1 MHMDDLWFDLAI
13 RGEPD
18 LQDDV
23 VERLHLLDGAVPDR
37 EPERPALDLPPQD
50 AVTSLHPAPATDCC

>member
-18 LQDDV
+18 LQGDV
-23 VERLHLLDGAVPDR
+23 VERFDLSDGTEPDR
-37 EPERPALDLPPQD
+37 DPQGPAPDVPPQD
-50 AVTSLHPAPATDCC
+50 GAPGPGETSIIDCG

>member
-18 LQDDV
+18 LRGDV
-23 VERLHLLDGAVPDR
+23 VERFHLSDGTEPDR
-37 EPERPALDLPPQD
+37 NAEAPAQD
-50 AVTSLHPAPATDCC
+50 APPVDGGTDPDQASVIDFG

>member
-18 LQDDV
+18 LQDDF
-23 VERLHLLDGAVPDR
+23 VERLHLLDGAEPDG
-37 EPERPALDLPPQD
+37 EPERPAPDLPPQD
-50 AVTSLHPAPATDCC
+50 AVTDLRPAAAADCC

>member
-23 VERLHLLDGAVPDR
+23 VKRFHLSDGIEPDR
-37 EPERPALDLPPQD
+37 DAERSAPDVPPPDSPA
-50 AVTSLHPAPATDCC
+50 APATD

>member
-18 LQDDV
+18 LQDDIV
-23 VERLHLLDGAVPDR
+23 KRFHLSDGIEPDPAAERAAPDV
-37 EPERPALDLPPQD
+37 PPQD
-50 AVTSLHPAPATDCC
+50 SPAAPATDCF

>member
-18 LQDDV
+18 LQGDV
-23 VERLHLLDGAVPDR
+23 VKRFNLSDGTELDRDAQG
-37 EPERPALDLPPQD
+37 PAEDVPPQD
-50 AVTSLHPAPATDCC
+50 GATGPREAPIIDCG

>member
-18 LQDDV
+18 LQGDV
-23 VERLHLLDGAVPDR
+23 IERFHLSDGSEPDR
-37 EPERPALDLPPQD
+37 DAARPAQDLPPQD
-50 AVTSLHPAPATDCC
+50 SATGLRPASATDCF

>member
-23 VERLHLLDGAVPDR
+23 VKRLHLSDGIEPDR
-37 EPERPALDLPPQD
+37 DAERSAPDVPPKD
-50 AVTSLHPAPATDCC
+50 SAAAPATDGF

>member
-23 VERLHLLDGAVPDR
+23 VKRFHLSDGIEPDR
-37 EPERPALDLPPQD
+37 DAKRPAPDAPPPD
-50 AVTSLHPAPATDCC
+50 SATAPATDCF

>member
-13 RGEPD
+13 RGEAD

-23 VERLHLLDGAVPDR
+23 VKRFHLSDGIEPDR
-37 EPERPALDLPPQD
+37 DAERPAQDVPPPHS
-50 AVTSLHPAPATDCC
+50 ATAPGTDCF

>member
-18 LQDDV
+18 LQGDV
-23 VERLHLLDGAVPDR
+23 VKRFHLSDGAELDR
-37 EPERPALDLPPQD
+37 D
-50 AVTSLHPAPATDCC
+50 AKGPAPDVPPKDGATSPHQEPVVDYG

>member
-23 VERLHLLDGAVPDR
+23 VERLHLLDGAEPDR
-37 EPERPALDLPPQD
+37 EPERPAPDLPPQD
-50 AVTSLHPAPATDCC
+50 AVTGLHPAPANDCC

>member
-18 LQDDV
+18 LQDEV
-23 VERLHLLDGAVPDR
+23 VKRFHLSDGTEPDR
-37 EPERPALDLPPQD
+37 DAEEPAEDLPPRD
-50 AVTSLHPAPATDCC
+50 DPGR

>member
-18 LQDDV
+18 LQGDV
-23 VERLHLLDGAVPDR
+23 VERFHLSDGTEPDR
-37 EPERPALDLPPQD
+37 DAQGSAHDVPPQD
-50 AVTSLHPAPATDCC
+50 GATGPREASIIDCG

>member
-23 VERLHLLDGAVPDR
+23 VERFHLLDGAEPDR
-37 EPERPALDLPPQD
+37 DAERPAPDHPPQD
-50 AVTSLHPAPATDCC
+50 GVTGLRPAPATDCC

>member
-23 VERLHLLDGAVPDR
+23 VERFHLLEGVESDR
-37 EPERPALDLPPQD
+37 DAERPAQDLPPQD
-50 AVTSLHPAPATDCC
+50 GLTGVRPATATDWC

>member
-18 LQDDV
+18 LQGDV
-23 VERLHLLDGAVPDR
+23 VKRFHLSDGAELDRDAQGPAPDVS
-37 EPERPALDLPPQD
+37 PQD
-50 AVTSLHPAPATDCC
+50 GATDPDQASVIDFG

>member
-13 RGEPD
+13 RGEQD

-23 VERLHLLDGAVPDR
+23 VRRFHLSDGTEPDR
-37 EPERPALDLPPQD
+37 DAERPVQDVPPRD
-50 AVTSLHPAPATDCC
+50 AAPAPGIDC

>member
-1 MHMDDLWFDLAI
+1 MHLDDLWFDLAI

-23 VERLHLLDGAVPDR
+23 VKRFHLSDGIEPDPDAERSAPDVP
-37 EPERPALDLPPQD
+37 PPD
-50 AVTSLHPAPATDCC
+50 SPTAPATD

>member
-1 MHMDDLWFDLAI
+1 MHLDDLWFDLVM

-23 VERLHLLDGAVPDR
+23 VKRFHLSDGREPDRDAAGAAEDAPAPDGAPD
-37 EPERPALDLPPQD
+37 PRP
-50 AVTSLHPAPATDCC
+50 

>member
-18 LQDDV
+18 LQGDV
-23 VERLHLLDGAVPDR
+23 VERFHLLDGA
-37 EPERPALDLPPQD
+37 EPARDAERPAPELPPHD
-50 AVTSLHPAPATDCC
+50 GATGLRPAPAPDCS

>member
-1 MHMDDLWFDLAI
+1 MHLDDLWFDLAI

-23 VERLHLLDGAVPDR
+23 VDRFHLLDGAEPDR
-37 EPERPALDLPPQD
+37 DTERPAPDLPPQD
-50 AVTSLHPAPATDCC
+50 GVTGLRSAPDSDCC

>member
-23 VERLHLLDGAVPDR
+23 VERFHLLDGAEPDR
-37 EPERPALDLPPQD
+37 DASRPARDLPPHD
-50 AVTSLHPAPATDCC
+50 GVTGLRQAPDSDCC

>member
-23 VERLHLLDGAVPDR
+23 VERFHLLDGVEPDR
-37 EPERPALDLPPQD
+37 DAERPAPDLPPQD
-50 AVTSLHPAPATDCC
+50 GVSGVRPATTTDCC

>member
-18 LQDDV
+18 LQGDV
-23 VERLHLLDGAVPDR
+23 VKRFQLSDGTELDRDAQGAEPDV
-37 EPERPALDLPPQD
+37 PPQD
-50 AVTSLHPAPATDCC
+50 SATGPRQAPVIDCG

>member
-23 VERLHLLDGAVPDR
+23 VKRFHLSDGT
-37 EPERPALDLPPQD
+37 EPAGDAARPAPDVPAQD
-50 AVTSLHPAPATDCC
+50 SATAPATDCF